1 MSATKRRV
9 KKTRPKKVFNKY
21 DLYLQSVQ
29 SPDVDVLFFRKVYKE
44 LRKKEP
50 RSLREDFCGTFAIC
64 KEWVSLDRN
73 KIAFGIDLDPEP
85 IEYGR
90 QHHLS
95 KLNEAQGKR
104 VHIKEQNVLD
114 PNVPHAD
121 IIVALNF
128 SYFLFK
134 TRDELKAYFINVKR
148 SLNKDGLFI
157 VDIFGGS
164 ACADEN
170 EEKTSYGKFSYFW
183 HQHGFD
189 PVSARA
195 KFSIH
200 FQSKGQKKIED
211 VFTYDWRMW
220 SIPEIREIMEEV
232 GFNKSHVYWEGTSR
246 GGKGNGVFSRTEH
259 GEECEAWI
267 AYLAGEK

>member
-1 MSATKRRV
+1 MPSTKRRV
-9 KKTRPKKVFNKY
+9 QKTRPKKVFNKY
-21 DLYLQSVQ
+21 DLYLESVQ
-29 SPDVDVLFFRKVYKE
+29 SPDVDVLFFKKVYKE

-50 RSLREDFCGTFAIC
+50 RSMREDFCGTFALC
-64 KEWVSLDRN
+64 SEWVKLGRD
-73 KIAFGIDLDPEP
+73 KTAYGIDLDPEP

-95 KLNEAQGKR
+95 KLTESQQKR
-104 VHIKEQNVLD
+104 IHIEEKNVLASD
-114 PNVPHAD
+114 IAHAD
-121 IIVALNF
+121 ITVALNF
-128 SYFLFK
+128 SYFLFQTREQLKEYFKNTYK
-134 TRDELKAYFINVKR
+134 T
-148 SLNKDGLFI
+148 LNKNGVYI
-157 VDIFGGS
+157 VDVFGGS

-200 FQSKGQKKIED
+200 FQLKGQKKIED

-220 SIPEIREIMEEV
+220 SIPEIREIMAEV
-232 GFNKSHVYWEGTSR
+232 GFKKSHVYWEGTTR
-246 GGKGNGVFSRTEH
+246 KGGGNGVFTRTEH

-267 AYLAGEK
+267 AYVVGEK